1 MNTHFLDFELLKKL
15 TAVPGVPGR
24 EEPVAEII
32 RSSLPSKINECSVDR
47 LGNLV
52 VHIPGKG
59 KRVML
64 AAHMDEVGLI
74 VQRILPSGFLK
85 IERLGGISL
94 RAMPGSRLSLWT
106 SNECI
111 PAQVVVTPQ
120 HLDNNEP
127 LKLTDIIIDVGA
139 SSRGDTTAMGIR
151 VGDVLTWDSPL
162 RSFGE
167 FFASGKALDDRL
179 GCFILIQLAKQLK
192 PQDLKCDLYL
202 TFTVQEESMLM
213 GGVTTARA
221 ISPDIIIGVDGTFAF
236 DTPDLEGKQ
245 CDLRLGHGPA
255 LKWMDAIRGKLASFI
270 PNHKLAIKV
279 RDIAQK
285 ENIPLQD
292 EVVTGLSTAV
302 TPLQYNTE
310 GAVSLALSVPL
321 RYHHTPI
328 ETADLRD
335 VDYILLLLKAILKN
349 NF

>member
-1 MNTHFLDFELLKKL
+1 MYKNFPDFELLERL

-24 EEPVAEII
+24 EEPTAEII
-32 RSSLPSKINECSVDR
+32 RSSLPSKISECSVDR

-85 IERLGGISL
+85 IERLGGTSL

-106 SNECI
+106 SNGRI
-111 PAQVVVTPQ
+111 SAQVVVPPQ

-127 LKLTDIIIDVGA
+127 LKLTDIFIDVGA
-139 SSRGDTTAMGIR
+139 SSIEETTTMGIS

-167 FFASGKALDDRL
+167 FFVSGKALDDRL
-179 GCFILIQLAKQLK
+179 GCFILIQLAKQIK
-192 PQDLKCDLYL
+192 PQDLKYDLYL

-213 GGVTTARA
+213 GGVTAARA
-221 ISPDIIIGVDGTFAF
+221 IKPDIIIGIDGTFAF
-236 DTPDLEGKQ
+236 DTPDLEGNQ
-245 CDLRLGHGPA
+245 CDLRLGNGPA
-255 LKWMDAIRGKLASFI
+255 LKWMDAIRGKLASFV

-279 RDIAQK
+279 REIALK

-292 EVVTGLSTAV
+292 EVVTGMSTAV
-302 TPLQYNTE
+302 TPLQYTAE
-310 GAVSLALSVPL
+310 GAAALALSVPL

-328 ETADLRD
+328 ETADVRD
-335 VDYILLLLKAILKN
+335 VENIILLLKAILMN
-349 NF
+349 DL